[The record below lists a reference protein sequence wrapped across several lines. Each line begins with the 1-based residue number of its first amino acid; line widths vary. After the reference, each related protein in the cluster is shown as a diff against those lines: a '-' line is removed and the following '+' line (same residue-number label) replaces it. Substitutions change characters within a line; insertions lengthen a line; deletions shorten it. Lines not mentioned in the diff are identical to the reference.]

1 MIHES
6 ICNATVYNNDSEESK
21 ADIMV
26 QENVSGATV
35 SENIYNDDGPIKYSF
50 VQTECHINLEKEV
63 KDRKTMLDS
72 VFNQLYP
79 KNDNFEDDFNPPD
92 LDYDINKSKDGASNR
107 QNEVSNTVYN
117 VFLRKNWFSFF
128 SLSFRAFSF
137 FFFFLLFIYFFFYS
151 VVFFN
156 RFLRFFFILFLQTLN
171 LFFLFI
177 NIFRFI
183 VLFIIQERLVMNIN
197 NMVVLWKVYSYLHM
211 YLDILIVDQYPQI
224 NYNI

>member
-1 MIHES
+1 MFILIYTFILPFFFNIYRDVLEIPHTDFKIDIIFCGEFFKLEKIKESEDSRKEFIKLYEKILHVDCKELLYYIQFLSHSLPYNKIRINPKFITQENIDKMIHES

-63 KDRKTMLDS
+63 EDRKTMLDS

-92 LDYDINKSKDGASNR
+92 LDYNINKSNDGASNR
-107 QNEVSNTVYN
+107 QNEVNNSI
-117 VFLRKNWFSFF
+117 FF
-128 SLSFRAFSF
+128 S
-137 FFFFLLFIYFFFYS
+137 
-151 VVFFN
+151 
-156 RFLRFFFILFLQTLN
+156 
-171 LFFLFI
+171 
-177 NIFRFI
+177 
-183 VLFIIQERLVMNIN
+183 
-197 NMVVLWKVYSYLHM
+197 
-211 YLDILIVDQYPQI
+211 P
-224 NYNI
+224 